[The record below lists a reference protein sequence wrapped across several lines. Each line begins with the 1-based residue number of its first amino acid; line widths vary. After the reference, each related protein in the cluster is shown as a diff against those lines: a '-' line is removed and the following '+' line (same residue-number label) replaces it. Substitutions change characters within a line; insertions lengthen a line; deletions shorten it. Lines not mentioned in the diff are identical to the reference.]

1 MMFSDSDDE
10 LIYNPNTLEIKTIL
24 YKDNPYIKPYVSN
37 ENQDQLF
44 NSTSIYL
51 PDNTKVYIPRNY
63 LYDAIYTNKISK
75 GLQILSIT
83 NCIINS
89 LYCFVPNGIYYYAL
103 VLSSSIYEY
112 IIIPKFTKK
121 HMCFISFYS
130 FIQSLLKSILMI
142 WIYILLFT
150 DSLQDGTIKTFAIII
165 IQTSLTGFQYIYN
178 YCVYDFYILL
188 KNVPDHSYGI
198 II

>member
-1 MMFSDSDDE
+1 
-10 LIYNPNTLEIKTIL
+10 
-24 YKDNPYIKPYVSN
+24 
-37 ENQDQLF
+37 
-44 NSTSIYL
+44 
-51 PDNTKVYIPRNY
+51 
-63 LYDAIYTNKISK
+63 
-75 GLQILSIT
+75 
-83 NCIINS
+83 
-89 LYCFVPNGIYYYAL
+89 
-103 VLSSSIYEY
+103 
-112 IIIPKFTKK
+112 
-121 HMCFISFYS
+121 MCFISFYS